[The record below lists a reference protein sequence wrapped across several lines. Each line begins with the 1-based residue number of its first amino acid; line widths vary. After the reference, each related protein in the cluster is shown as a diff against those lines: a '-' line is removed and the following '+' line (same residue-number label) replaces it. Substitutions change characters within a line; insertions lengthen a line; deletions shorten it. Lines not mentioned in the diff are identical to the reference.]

1 MSIRASELL
10 HYCPSLPSLCS
21 ELVQIV
27 EAVAAEYLPM
37 GNSGSSLFATPQE
50 QEFRKLTEKNTNVN
64 RVSLNHVCEEPSVAA
79 KKSSERQRLSSV
91 GSLRFDN
98 LITEVSYDREQG
110 EIEARILES
119 SLCSGFMW

>member
-1 MSIRASELL
+1 
-10 HYCPSLPSLCS
+10 
-21 ELVQIV
+21 
-27 EAVAAEYLPM
+27 M

-50 QEFRKLTEKNTNVN
+50 QEFRKLTKKNTNVN
-64 RVSLNHVCEEPSVAA
+64 RVSLSHVCEEPSVAA
-79 KKSSERQRLSSV
+79 KKSSERQRRSSV